1 MTEQGPRRSLDQNK
15 DAQIAAVLV
24 VGFHHAYGP
33 ILEFCHPP
41 LPQRDGKDPQT
52 TLEKL
57 ELPEE
62 WSFLPFLALP
72 DGAHQQ
78 DEDFAYFHLPP
89 VAGWSVAETTL
100 FGISCNRQIA
110 SKDLLVK
117 SPEVTRSIVQKAVV
131 VLARQPI
138 FGPIRQKLAVITG
151 TWFNERDF
159 SKLDILYNFYDNL
172 NSTHR
177 GPIDDPTLYMG
188 TSLRELLQKF
198 RSKTLTLIKLLLLE
212 KRILFY
218 GYPVERLCTFQ
229 YSLISLIPGLLRTLQ
244 DSGDPSL
251 DTSSERLQ
259 LTEAKVLSS
268 GNKASLLKYMGLPL
282 YLFEKGSF
290 FQPYLPL
297 QQIDMLSDKDT
308 RAYLV
313 GTTNQLFFHHKT
325 EISIDV
331 LVHVENGTLEFFDP
345 SLASLVH
352 HTTADRRWMDKLTKV
367 VNSTWDPADP
377 TRPIQNTYLGSDDYL
392 RARFEEYIMSLLSSV
407 KYAQAFDP
415 KNAFKTETALEDVIR
430 DEEKE
435 KNYLLDYGM
444 NWVNA
449 WRMTNSYKLWDE
461 YTDHEIYEIVEPGHP
476 GQGNMSLGDLQN
488 SLSNRIRDMRIRQNL
503 SPLRQT
509 FTKAVSVGG
518 TNISRAVSSG
528 GSKLM
533 RGVDALW
540 SEFEK
545 GMQEGPEYD
554 QAASASSTDTSVP
567 GGADKGRQGYPP
579 PTQSRKTAASDSPS
593 DLTPFLES
601 TSQQAGRLFTNV
613 SSFLSRKQKEISK
626 AMEESMVQAEKRK
639 DLRAGSAAAQPQ
651 ENAFVGYE
659 NPTVPAT
666 YPPPQNITHKPS
678 IKTNWSRRKGD
689 GSSSRSSSVDSLRKV
704 AEPNGVQNNSVR
716 NE

>member
-1 MTEQGPRRSLDQNK
+1 MLNCSRFGQ
-15 DAQIAAVLV
+15 
-24 VGFHHAYGP
+24 
-33 ILEFCHPP
+33 FCHPP
-41 LPQRDGKDPQT
+41 LPQRQGQDLQT
-52 TLEKL
+52 TLEKI

-72 DGAHQQ
+72 DGAHQK
-78 DEDFAYFHLPP
+78 DEDFSYFHLPP
-89 VAGWSVAETTL
+89 VAGWEVAETTL

-110 SKDLLVK
+110 SNDLLVK
-117 SPEVTRSIVQKAVV
+117 SPDVTRSIVQKAVV

-138 FGPIRQKLAVITG
+138 FGPIRQKLAVITAA
-151 TWFNERDF
+151 WFNEKDF
-159 SKLDILYNFYDNL
+159 TKLDILHNFYDNL
-172 NSTHR
+172 NSTHI

-188 TSLRELLQKF
+188 TSLRELCQKF

-229 YSLISLIPGLLRTLQ
+229 YSLISLIPGLLRSLQ

-251 DTSSERLQ
+251 DTSTEHLEV
-259 LTEAKVLSS
+259 TEAKILSN

-282 YLFEKGSF
+282 HLFGKGSF

-308 RAYLV
+308 HSYLV
-313 GTTNQLFFHHKT
+313 GTTNQLFFHQKT
-325 EISIDV
+325 EINIDV

-345 SLASLVH
+345 QLASLVT

-367 VNSTWDPADP
+367 INATWDPADP

-415 KNAFKTETALEDVIR
+415 KNAFKSESTLDEIMR

-449 WRMTNSYKLWDE
+449 WRTTNNYKLWDE
-461 YTDHEIYEIVEPGHP
+461 FTDHEIYEIVEPGHP

-488 SLSNRIRDMRIRQNL
+488 SLSNRIRDMKIRQNL
-503 SPLRQT
+503 SPLRQSL
-509 FTKAVSVGG
+509 TKAVSVGG
-518 TNISRAVSSG
+518 SNISRAVSSG
-528 GSKLM
+528 GIRLM

-540 SEFEK
+540 GEFEK
-545 GMQEGPEYD
+545 GMHEDPEHIPSDSVSEKSTATTTSIPDD
-554 QAASASSTDTSVP
+554 QN
-567 GGADKGRQGYPP
+567 KGRQGYPP
-579 PTQSRKTAASDSPS
+579 AAQPRKSPASESS
-593 DLTPFLES
+593 TDLSPFLES

-613 SSFLSRKQKEISK
+613 SSFLTRKQKEISK
-626 AMEESMVQAEKRK
+626 AMEESMAQAEKR
-639 DLRAGSAAAQPQ
+639 REARSESTNAQPH
-651 ENAFVGYE
+651 NSAIVGNE
-659 NPTVPAT
+659 SPTTAVPAT
-666 YPPPQNITHKPS
+666 YPPPRTSVHKPS
-678 IKTNWSRRKGD
+678 IKTNWSGQQET
-689 GSSSRSSSVDSLRKV
+689 SNSPSSSVDSLRKKSE
-704 AEPNGVQNNSVR
+704 ANDSQNSSLR
-716 NE
+716 ND